1 MLTIMTKNDFFAGA
15 RFSGL
20 IGIVLSGL
28 LLSGCASSESSSD
41 GATTGCGVVT
51 DIASPV
57 VIMGRF
63 EEGDCLY
70 SQLDPNAG
78 DRSFVDEY
86 RVTFSD
92 PTTFPITLTVT
103 QRSTETNTFLLLVQ
117 RSESCIGNCPDL
129 VQTLAVATDDNS
141 GGGVNGTD
149 AQIVYNVPAAGTY
162 IILANQFN
170 QEAADYT
177 LELSTM

>member
-1 MLTIMTKNDFFAGA
+1 MTKRAFFSRA

-20 IGIVLSGL
+20 IAIVLSGL
-28 LLSGCASSESSSD
+28 LLSGCSSSGSSSD

-63 EEGDCLY
+63 EEGDCLF
-70 SQLDPNAG
+70 SQLDPNVG

-86 RVTFSD
+86 RATFSG
-92 PTTFPITLTVT
+92 PTTLTVT
-103 QRSTETNTFLLLVQ
+103 QRFSAANTFLLLLQ
-117 RSESCIGNCPDL
+117 RSDTCVGNCPEL
-129 VQTLAVATDDNS
+129 LRTLAVATADSNTMAP
-141 GGGVNGTD
+141 NTE

-170 QEAADYT
+170 QEVGDYT

>member
-70 SQLDPNAG
+70 SQLDPEAG

-86 RVTFSD
+86 RVTI
-92 PTTFPITLTVT
+92 PAAAVLTVT

>member
-70 SQLDPNAG
+70 SQLDPEAG

-86 RVTFSD
+86 RVTFSG
-92 PTTFPITLTVT
+92 PTKLTVT
-103 QRSTETNTFLLLVQ
+103 QRFSAANTFLILLQ
-117 RSESCIGNCPDL
+117 RSDSCVGNCPEL
-129 VQTLAVATDDNS
+129 LNTLAVATADSKTMTPD
-141 GGGVNGTD
+141 TE
-149 AQIVYNVPAAGTY
+149 AQILSYIVPAAGTY

-170 QEAADYT
+170 QEVGDYT